1 MRQHWL
7 AVTIEQ
13 NRAAN
18 PAAPAPTL
26 NTESSHPDNHSV
38 HSQRHAIVV
47 LPPLSEWR
55 ETLERNRR
63 WLSRGQW
70 IRIDAG
76 TEPLVTVLEELGAA
90 KPVAGLA
97 ALRMWG
103 QTGERPE
110 QWLAAAD
117 PVYLEAM
124 LDHVRVH
131 ALRDGDMPGDE
142 RRNLVEY
149 LNRGSAGTSRI
160 FVEIDARIYL
170 QGGNAFET
178 SCCGSQ
184 LIDGLAPDR
193 FLPLGSASREHDRL
207 TGEMQLLLH
216 ESPFGQGREEQ
227 GRMPVNSIWLWG
239 GGTAPPGGNRPL
251 PELLADD
258 PVFRGFWQAS
268 GQKMRRWSARLS
280 WRDRPA
286 PAFVAVVP
294 QNLNDSRAIADLL
307 SAVRWQLLRG
317 KIERLSVVCADQNL
331 LRLTRKQFFALWRR
345 AALPVQSGDA
355 G

>member
-1 MRQHWL
+1 MRLQLL

-18 PAAPAPTL
+18 PAAPALTL

-38 HSQRHAIVV
+38 NSQRHAIAV

-70 IRIDAG
+70 IRIDDG
-76 TEPLVTVLEELGAA
+76 TEPLMTVLEELGAA
-90 KPVAGLA
+90 KPVTGLA

-103 QTGERPE
+103 QTGERPQ

-131 ALRDGDMPGDE
+131 ALLDGDMSGDD
-142 RRNLVEY
+142 RRNLVAY
-149 LNRGSAGTSRI
+149 LNQESAGNSRI

-178 SCCGSQ
+178 SSCNSQ
-184 LIDGLAPDR
+184 LIDGHAPDK
-193 FLPLGSASREHDRL
+193 FLPLGTASREHDRL

-216 ESPFGQGREEQ
+216 ESPFKLGREEQ
-227 GRMPVNSIWLWG
+227 GLMPVNSMWLWG
-239 GGTAPPGGNRPL
+239 GGTAPPRGNRPL

-268 GQKMRRWSARLS
+268 GQTMTRWSADLS
-280 WRDRPA
+280 WRDRPS

-294 QNLNDSRAIADLL
+294 QNHNDSHAIADLL
-307 SAVRWQLLRG
+307 SAIKWLLLRG

-331 LRLTRKQFFALWRR
+331 LRLTRSQFFAVWRR
-345 AALPVQSGDA
+345 GALPEQVG
-355 G
+355 GGG